1 MPGAFVAIV
10 LITSLVIA
18 RVSMGKGRRLPGR
31 PLDVDEGL
39 PLPELAQSSTVFS
52 LTALFGAYFAI
63 ASTLGLPALLGLA
76 VGTVLGLFFDAHWI
90 NTRYWNNEKPENR
103 HFEGFLF
110 GRLKDNGNNAV
121 VYAFVI
127 SLVQCAYAAS
137 ELLILREL
145 AKQAL
150 GLKSQH
156 ATLLAIIIALIGYFY
171 VLLGGYMALF
181 RTDVVQLVLVSV
193 MALVSG
199 VVLLWHGSGV
209 GWISKLFPEPK
220 FWLLPYVGPTRWLY
234 LYHFMLATI
243 MGAGFMLASP
253 DTWKRVYQVIKR
265 QTGVRTRNVALIGAG
280 AIPYLILLPFAISL
294 NLSSD
299 GNVKLGFMRATSL
312 TGNVIFT
319 VAALGLIASFL
330 SSFNS
335 ALLASVHLQLI
346 QRRTLGKA
354 TSEEPRFHVIMI
366 LAFAAIWLAFIG
378 GLRFT
383 TNAWLLGNFLMGPY
397 AAIAGI
403 QIGTRGD
410 LSRIPRNALLWL
422 IAIGALI
429 WLIYFAVKYDS
440 LMTPNKESVNTVP
453 MGVVIFFTLA
463 LLCLMFTFFGG
474 LIKRARP
481 ERNT

>member
-10 LITSLVIA
+10 LITSLVLA
-18 RVSMGKGRRLPGR
+18 RLSMGKSRRVPGR

-39 PLPELAQSSTVFS
+39 WLPELAQSSTVFS

-76 VGTVLGLFFDAHWI
+76 FGTVLGLFLDAYWI
-90 NTRYWNNEKPENR
+90 NTRYWNEEEPQNR

-110 GRLKDNGNNAV
+110 RLLKDNGNNAV
-121 VYAFVI
+121 AYTLVI

-156 ATLLAIIIALIGYFY
+156 ATLLAIIVALIGYFY

-181 RTDVVQLVLVSV
+181 RTDAVQLVLVSV
-193 MALVSG
+193 MALG
-199 VVLLWHGSGV
+199 FGLVLLWYGSGV
-209 GWISKLFPEPK
+209 EWITKLFPEPK

-234 LYHFMLATI
+234 PYHFLLATI

-265 QTGVRTRNVALIGAG
+265 ETGARARTFALIGAG
-280 AIPYLILLPFAISL
+280 TIPYLILLPVAFSL
-294 NLSSD
+294 NLISG
-299 GNVKLGFMRATSL
+299 GNVKHGFMSATSL
-312 TGNVIFT
+312 SGNIIFT
-319 VAALGLIASFL
+319 MAALGLIASFL

-335 ALLASVHLQLI
+335 ALLAGVHLQLI
-346 QRRTLGKA
+346 QRRTLIEA
-354 TSEEPRFHVIMI
+354 PSEEPRFHVIMI
-366 LAFAAIWLAFIG
+366 LAFAAIWLAFLG

-397 AAIAGI
+397 AAIAGV

-410 LSRIPRNALLWL
+410 LSRLPRNALLW
-422 IAIGALI
+422 IIPIGGSI
-429 WLIYFAVKYDS
+429 WLIYFAVKYDK
-440 LMTPNKESVNTVP
+440 LIIPNKESVNTVP

-463 LLCLMFTFFGG
+463 LLCLLFTRFRRTN
-474 LIKRARP
+474 K
-481 ERNT
+481 T